1 MTDNKYNAMASA
13 LIKEAVEMPGR
24 LAECYSVFCNY
35 SILNALALASQIRA
49 RAARGEQI
57 TLGPVA
63 SFKKWSE
70 FGGKV
75 KKGSKALWVN
85 IPMVVKKK
93 KEEEKE
99 EDASFMFFRWKP
111 CVFCFAQVEGINPPN
126 LETRGSWDI
135 KRAMEKLGIKQ
146 IPFSHIDGN
155 TQGYATKEG
164 VALNPV
170 ASHPVRTLV
179 HECAHFLLHFGK
191 ESTPDNLKEVE
202 AETVSYIVGACL
214 GLDGAEE
221 SRGYIQHYL
230 ASAELPEKSAKR
242 ILSAANKIIKE
253 GKYESG
259 SQCSRD

>member
-70 FGGKV
+70 LGGKV

-93 KEEEKE
+93 KEEDKE
-99 EDASFMFFRWKP
+99 EDDSFMFFRWKP

-155 TQGYATKEG
+155 VQGYSSKEG

-179 HECAHFLLHFGK
+179 HECAHYLLHFGK
-191 ESTPDNLKEVE
+191 ESTPANLAEVE

-214 GLDGAEE
+214 GLDGSEE

-230 ASAELPEKSAKR
+230 ESAELPEKSAKR
-242 ILSAANKIIKE
+242 ILSAANKIIKG
-253 GKYESG
+253 GKYESV
-259 SQCSRD
+259 S

>member
-1 MTDNKYNAMASA
+1 MNDKYNAMASA
-13 LIKEAVEMPGR
+13 LIKEAVEVPGR
-24 LAECYSVFCNY
+24 LAECYSIFHNY
-35 SILNALALASQIRA
+35 SILNALALASQIRG
-49 RAARGEQI
+49 RASRGEAL

-70 FGGKV
+70 LGGRV

-93 KEEEKE
+93 AEDKEEE
-99 EDASFMFFRWKP
+99 DSFMFFRWKP
-111 CVFCFAQVEGINPPN
+111 CVFCFAQVEGINPPA

-230 ASAELPEKSAKR
+230 ESAELPEKSAKR

-253 GKYESG
+253 GKYESV
-259 SQCSRD
+259 S